1 MRVLLRRYTTGVFFQ
16 DPDVWTKSPSKAFDF
31 VEKEHAIQKANE
43 LGVRDVDVVVTQ
55 SDGTVLFGTRVHQD
69 EVGNG
74 EVCAAAA
81 MSSEAEIHIA
91 RALSSEKRPKDLS
104 ILVAED
110 LDSDA
115 QLLRLAF
122 ERAEV
127 TAPLSFVKDGTEA
140 IAYLGGQTSSG
151 SPEPAAPHPMPTM
164 LLLDIK
170 MPRMNG
176 FEVLEWVRGQPGL
189 KRLVVIVLT
198 ASDLRVDVNRAY
210 DLGANSYLVKPTG
223 VDGLEQLARSL
234 RQYWVEC
241 NRYPDVVEAA

>member
-1 MRVLLRRYTTGVFFQ
+1 MRVLLRRYSTGVFFQ
-16 DPDVWTKSPSKAFDF
+16 DPDSWTKSPSKAFDF
-31 VEKEHAIQKANE
+31 VEKERAVKKANE

-55 SDGTVLFGTRVHQD
+55 EDGTVLFGTRVHQD
-69 EVGNG
+69 EAGNG
-74 EVCAAAA
+74 ELCGAAAG
-81 MSSEAEIHIA
+81 SSEADIT
-91 RALSSEKRPKDLS
+91 RAPSPEKCPKDLS

-122 ERAEV
+122 KRAEV
-127 TAPLSFVKDGTEA
+127 TAPLSFVKDGAEA
-140 IAYLGGQTSSG
+140 IAYLAGQTD
-151 SPEPAAPHPMPTM
+151 SPKPAPHPIPTM

-176 FEVLEWVRGQPGL
+176 FEVLEWVRCQPGL

-223 VDGLEQLARSL
+223 VEGLEHLARSL
-234 RQYWVEC
+234 RQYWVDC
-241 NRYPDVVEAA
+241 NRYPDVVAAA